1 MKSKQLILHRQVQ
14 DLCAFDLKHQ
24 TKLQED
30 TNYNDLMAPIR
41 ELNSELAVLV
51 PKQALSSKADTINK
65 NNLFEIMV
73 GNCAKVNDLIISYGT
88 LHEFE
93 IFSSV
98 EGCFE
103 HQLHNCKEEEALI
116 RADSL
121 LSIVANNATQA
132 TAAKVDEDL
141 KSALESSITNF
152 SNVIS
157 APKDFRVE
165 HADITKQIDVLL
177 DKYNLLVK
185 RGLMLYMRSVYAESD
200 PDLFDEFLVIMT
212 KDNASSRQRA
222 LQGMFSNA
230 KTGES
235 IRNVRI
241 SIDGKKAVT
250 HRGKQG
256 GFYIQTLSAGEHELR
271 FSKKGYL
278 DVVMQVVVLPEH
290 TLQLDV
296 KLEAVETNKP
306 VMA

>member
-1 MKSKQLILHRQVQ
+1 MKSKQLILHRQLQ
-14 DLCAFDLKHQ
+14 DLCAFDVKYQ
-24 TKLQED
+24 TKFQED

-41 ELNSELAVLV
+41 EVNAELAVLV
-51 PKQALSSKADTINK
+51 PKQALTSKAETINK
-65 NNLFEIMV
+65 NKLFEIMV
-73 GNCAKVNDLIISYGT
+73 GNCAKVNDRLISYGT

-93 IFSSV
+93 KFSSV

-116 RADSL
+116 RANKL
-121 LSIVANNATQA
+121 LSIVTDNATQA

-141 KSALESSITNF
+141 KSALETSITNF
-152 SNVIS
+152 SNAIS
-157 APKDFRVE
+157 TPKDFRVG
-165 HADITKQIDVLL
+165 HAEITNQIYKLL
-177 DKYNLLVK
+177 DRYNLLVNK
-185 RGLMLYMRSVYAESD
+185 GLVLYMRSVYAESD
-200 PDLFDEFLVIMT
+200 PDLFEEFLVIMT
-212 KDNASSRQRA
+212 KDNPSSRQRA

-241 SIDGKKAVT
+241 SIDGKKAIT

-278 DVVMQVVVLPEH
+278 DHVILVVILPEH

-296 KLEAVETNKP
+296 KLEAVETRKP